1 MNKLSS
7 VVIFA
12 LTFSYTVS
20 VKAQSES
27 LTFEMAKN
35 LEIFSNVYR
44 NIHTTYV
51 DDIKP
56 GELIKTAIDAML
68 ADLDPY
74 TNYYPEADI
83 EDVKMQLL
91 GQYGGIGALIQ
102 QQGEK
107 IVISEPYE
115 NMPAHKAGL
124 QAGDIIEEVN
134 GESTKGRNSSEVTE
148 RMRGQAGTELK
159 LKVRRGSETLTKTFK
174 REEIKLPNVPYYG
187 MLPVFDSA
195 AKTKRE
201 TKIGYIKLNEFT
213 QNASNN
219 VLKAF
224 QDLKGKHRDM
234 QGFVLD
240 LRGNGGGLLQEA
252 VNIVNIFVPKGEVIV
267 KTKGK
272 LESRNE
278 TFRTLNQP
286 LDLKIPIVILVD
298 PASASASE
306 IVAGALQDLDRGV
319 VMGTRTFGKGLV
331 QNIIPLKY
339 NAQMK
344 ITVAKYYIPSGR
356 CIQAIDYSHRD
367 SEGHPTKVPDS
378 LKTAFKTRNGRIVYD
393 GFGIEPNVELASET
407 PSPITISLFT
417 KFHVFNFA
425 GEFAKK
431 HPSIPGAKDFE
442 ITDEIYNEF
451 KDYLKDKDYE
461 YTTGTEKILE
471 RVQKI
476 AKSEKYDQGLEQA
489 FKDIM
494 DKIQEEKKED
504 LDKFRSEIQRFLK
517 SEILSRYYFQK
528 GRIEGLLVDDPQ
540 LAKAVELLEDTKR
553 YENILNPK
561 N

>member
-1 MNKLSS
+1 MNRLFAI
-7 VVIFA
+7 IFA
-12 LTFSYTVS
+12 LTFCCVS
-20 VKAQSES
+20 SIRAQDDNHA
-27 LTFEMAKN
+27 FEMAKN

-51 DDIKP
+51 DDVKP

-68 ADLDPY
+68 AELDPY
-74 TNYYPEADI
+74 TNYYPESDI

-102 QQGEK
+102 QQNER

-124 QAGDIIEEVN
+124 QAGDIIEGVN
-134 GESTKGRNSSEVTE
+134 GESTKGKTSSEVTE

-159 LKVRRGSETLTKTFK
+159 LTIRRGDEVFTKNLK
-174 REEIKLPNVPYYG
+174 REEIRLPNVPYYG

-195 AKTKRE
+195 TKTKRE

-213 QNASNN
+213 QNVGNN

-224 QDLKGKHRDM
+224 QDLKGKHHDM
-234 QGFVLD
+234 EGLVLD

-252 VNIVNIFVPKGEVIV
+252 VNIVNIFVPKGEIIV
-267 KTKGK
+267 RTKGK
-272 LESRNE
+272 LENRNE
-278 TFRTLNQP
+278 TFRTLSQP
-286 LDLKIPIVILVD
+286 KDLKIPIVVLVD

-319 VMGTRTFGKGLV
+319 IMGTRTFGKGLV

-367 SEGHPTKVPDS
+367 NEGHPTKVPDS
-378 LKTAFKTRNGRIVYD
+378 LKTAFKTKNGRTVYD
-393 GFGIEPNVELASET
+393 GFGIEPNVEIAPET
-407 PSPITISLFT
+407 LSPITISLFT

-425 GEFAKK
+425 GEFSKK
-431 HPSIPGAKDFE
+431 HPSIPNAKDFE

-451 KDYLKDKDYE
+451 KDYLKDKDYT
-461 YTTGTEKILE
+461 YTTATEKILE
-471 RVQKI
+471 RVQST
-476 AKSEKYDQGLEQA
+476 AKSEKYDQELEQA
-489 FKDIM
+489 IKDIM

-504 LDKFRSEIQRFLK
+504 LDKFRSEIQSMLK

-528 GRIEGLLVDDPQ
+528 GRIEGLLVDDPL
-540 LAKAVELLEDTKR
+540 LAKAIELITDTKR
-553 YENILNPK
+553 YEGILNPR